1 MCNWIISLCTWNQQ
15 KTVNQQ
21 SPILFFWKDYT
32 SVTIPLGNHLRQWVK
47 NCHLHKA
54 RFPVQEQGVYLPI
67 QRTLI
72 NIRFNKILSQS
83 SNSQLPISQF
93 QHKEQS
99 DIVKHR
105 QINPKTC
112 NLNVAIWA
120 SNPIVEY
127 LSSSNLLHC
136 PLRRV
141 PNQPLILAFG
151 FYPDGR
157 NSPRR
162 DPNPQCCCHCSVA
175 QVCLTLGHPIAYNMP
190 GFPVLHYL
198 LGFAQTCFCWVGD
211 AIQQSNPL

>member
-1 MCNWIISLCTWNQQ
+1 MS
-15 KTVNQQ
+15 KT
-21 SPILFFWKDYT
+21 L
-32 SVTIPLGNHLRQWVK
+32 HR
-47 NCHLHKA
+47 LHKA

-72 NIRFNKILSQS
+72 NIRFNNILSQS

-112 NLNVAIWA
+112 NLNVAIWG

-141 PNQPLILAFG
+141 PNQLLILAFG

-175 QVCLTLGHPIAYNMP
+175 QVCLTLGHPIDYNMP

-198 LGFAQTCFCWVGD
+198 LGFAQTCFC
-211 AIQQSNPL
+211 